1 MTKERDHKKKPKS
14 KKNKCGATSTYSA
27 ITIFLLV
34 LALFYILILYPD
46 IVDRFDIGQ
55 YFWHLEYIFNNWLKI
70 FILSLFLVI
79 SFPPDS
85 PGIM

>member
-55 YFWHLEYIFNNWLKI
+55 YF
-70 FILSLFLVI
+70 
-79 SFPPDS
+79 
-85 PGIM
+85 